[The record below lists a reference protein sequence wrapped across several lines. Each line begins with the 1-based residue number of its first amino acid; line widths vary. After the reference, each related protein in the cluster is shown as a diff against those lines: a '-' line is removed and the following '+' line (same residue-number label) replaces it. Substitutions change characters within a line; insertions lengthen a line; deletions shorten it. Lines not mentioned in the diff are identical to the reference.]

1 MKAVEKRRLKKQEKE
16 ERIHGARKEE
26 MKWKRRLKKGQVKGF
41 DSDVDGLIRRGSGI
55 FSRPNQHNFMIFLLL
70 SSLAQEQRR
79 WEFAWRD

>member
-26 MKWKRRLKKGQVKGF
+26 MNWKRRLKKGQVKGF